1 MAQLLQPDQFENA
14 VNQILAEYKDKV
26 NVDVER
32 ITREVA
38 KSTVAEIKKNA
49 PVRTGTYKKSIRA
62 KATEKEINKASTIIH
77 ANAAHNYRLTHLLE
91 YGHATRNGGRT
102 KAQPHWGPAEEKAI
116 REYEKKLQ
124 EAIER

>member
-14 VNQILAEYKDKV
+14 VNQILAEYKDKI

-38 KSTVAEIKKNA
+38 KSAVADVKKGA

-62 KATEKEINKASTIIH
+62 KATEKEINRSSTIIH
-77 ANAAHNYRLTHLLE
+77 ANAAQNYRLTHLLE

-102 KAQPHWGPAEEKAI
+102 KAIPHWGPAEQKAI

-124 EAIER
+124 EAIE